1 MAGTNHRR
9 PVVTGGPA
17 IILVQPQLGENIGT
31 AARAMMN
38 CGLDD
43 LRLVRPRDGW
53 PSDKA
58 IAAASGAD
66 TVLEKARLYPSVAE
80 AISDLVHVFAATA
93 RDRGMVRREVTPR
106 HAAAEMH
113 AWLGAG
119 ETCGVL
125 VGPERTGL
133 VNDDVALADTVLTV
147 PLNPAFSSLNLAQAV
162 LIIGYEWFTSGAEA
176 PPEVLHRGGSR
187 PATKEELLNFFDHI
201 EEELENNGFLRNRE
215 SRPSMVRNLRSL
227 FQRAQ
232 CTEQELRTLHGVV
245 TAFAGPRERKQK
257 TSPSATVRSL
267 KPGKMLGLVDRADH
281 E

>member
-9 PVVTGGPA
+9 TAVTGGPA
-17 IILVQPQLGENIGT
+17 IILVEPQLGENIGT
-31 AARAMMN
+31 AARAMLN

-53 PSDKA
+53 PSDF
-58 IAAASGAD
+58 
-66 TVLEKARLYPSVAE
+66 
-80 AISDLVHVFAATA
+80 VHVFAATA

-106 HAAAEMH
+106 RAAAEMR
-113 AWLGAG
+113 AWLPAG
-119 ETCGVL
+119 EPCGVL
-125 VGPERTGL
+125 IGPERTGL

-162 LIIGYEWFTSGAEA
+162 LIIGYEWFISGAET
-176 PPEVLHRGGSR
+176 PGETLHRGGSR
-187 PATKEELLNFFDHI
+187 PATKEELLNFFDHL

-215 SRPSMVRNLRSL
+215 SQPHMVRNLRSL

-245 TAFAGPRERKQK
+245 TSFAGPRERKRR
-257 TSPSATVRSL
+257 TVDRTRSPEL
-267 KPGKMLGLVDRADH
+267 EHGKVLGLVDRTDD

>member
-1 MAGTNHRR
+1 MAGTNHRL
-9 PVVTGGPA
+9 PAVTGGPA

-31 AARAMMN
+31 AARAMLN
-38 CGLDD
+38 CGLGD

-66 TVLEKARLYPSVAE
+66 RVLEKARLYPNVRA
-80 AISDLVHVFAATA
+80 AISDLLHVFAATA

-106 HAAAEMH
+106 HAATEMR
-113 AWLGAG
+113 AWLSAG
-119 ETCGVL
+119 EPCGVL
-125 VGPERTGL
+125 IGPERTGL

-162 LIIGYEWFTSGAEA
+162 LIIGYEWFISGTET
-176 PPEVLHRGGSR
+176 PREMLRRGGSR
-187 PATKEELLNFFDHI
+187 PATKDELINFFDHL

-215 SRPSMVRNLRSL
+215 SRGHMVRNLRSL

-245 TAFAGPRERKQK
+245 TAFAGPRERRRK
-257 TSPSATVRSL
+257 T
-267 KPGKMLGLVDRADH
+267 KPVAAFDC
-281 E
+281 